1 MVSFKTLFTT
11 VLLIAIF
18 CIKVH
23 SQDTYD
29 QVFAG
34 SVTTG
39 SGWIYLDQNDDYI
52 FFAASTNTT
61 GRELWRS
68 DGTPDGTMLLKD
80 INPSGS
86 SNPQGPSSSIIATA
100 VVNNTLFFT
109 ASDGTTGRELWK
121 SDGTEVGTVLIKDIW
136 TGTNWG
142 AESEYLVEFNGGVA
156 FEGRDDNGIELW
168 ISDGTESGTTMV
180 KDIRSGSESSFVRY
194 LEVMNGELF
203 FFGTEG
209 SVFSLWKSDGT
220 DSGTEKLVDLI
231 AESNPE
237 YITTYSGSIIFYNW
251 TASDPTKDELWI
263 SDGTVAGT
271 SKITDTNSSGPIN
284 EKMIRAGDDL
294 FFRAGDNDVGVELY
308 KTNGT
313 ANGSGLVKDLTADS
327 GDGFPENFI
336 EYNGEIYFTSG
347 NDIWKSDGTSAGT
360 IKVVEGVNNR
370 TEILSDD
377 ENLYYLINDNLGIYN
392 TEDGPQVIETSPDF
406 YVIDL
411 LTVFQG
417 EVYFIGGEDQ
427 DDSELWK
434 YDPSDASATLSIDS
448 QPSNLDACAG
458 DNGSFAMEASGSTD
472 LTYRWQEDQGNG
484 FVDLSNDS
492 GISGATTAT
501 LQLTSLTVT
510 MDARQYRCI
519 VSGDNVDDVTSE
531 AAKLNVSVIPEI
543 VNQPAG
549 QNLNTGET
557 ATFSVSLSGNNLSY
571 QWQKDEEDITGAT
584 SSTLQLTSVQSF
596 NAGTFRCR
604 ISNACATLF
613 SASALL
619 LIDVPLDVRNN
630 IDQPLI
636 YPNPAVDHFTLKL
649 PARNHD
655 AYSVRISDLS
665 GKQVYHRI
673 IESLE
678 KELVV
683 KTNDIAKGTYLIS
696 ILFDTKLIVATT
708 LIIQ

>member
-1 MVSFKTLFTT
+1 MVSIKALFT
-11 VLLIAIF
+11 LIIITIF
-18 CIKVH
+18 CLTVR
-23 SQDTYD
+23 SQDIYD

-39 SGWIYLDQNDDYI
+39 SGWIYMDQNDDYI
-52 FFAASTNTT
+52 FFAAGTNTT

-68 DGTPDGTMLLKD
+68 DGTPDGTTLVRD
-80 INPSGS
+80 INPSNS
-86 SNPQGPSSSIIATA
+86 SNPQGPSSTLIVTA
-100 VVNNTLFFT
+100 VVDNTLYFM
-109 ASDGTTGRELWK
+109 ANDGTNGRELWK
-121 SDGTEVGTVLIKDIW
+121 SDGTETGTVLVKDIW
-136 TGTNWG
+136 PGTNWG

-168 ISDGTESGTTMV
+168 ISDGTEAGTVMV
-180 KDIRSGSESSFVRY
+180 KDIRSGSESSFARY
-194 LEVMNGELF
+194 LEEMNGELF
-203 FFGTEG
+203 FFATEG

-220 DSGTEKLVDLI
+220 EMGTEKLIDLG

-237 YITTYSGSIIFYNW
+237 YITTYNGSIIFYNW

-284 EKMIRAGDDL
+284 EKMTQAGNDL
-294 FFRAGDNDVGVELY
+294 FFRAGDNDAGIELY

-313 ANGSGLVKDLTADS
+313 ASGSRLVKDLTADS

-336 EYNGEIYFTSG
+336 EYNGEIYFASG
-347 NDIWKSDGTSAGT
+347 NDIWKSDGTNAGT

-370 TEILSDD
+370 TKILSDGA
-377 ENLYYLINDNLGIYN
+377 NLYYLINDNLGIYN
-392 TEDGPQVIETSPDF
+392 TEDGSQEIETSPDF

-411 LTVFQG
+411 LAVFQG

-458 DNGSFAMEASGSTD
+458 DNGSFAMEASGSTN
-472 LTYRWQEDQGNG
+472 LIYQWQEDQGNG

-492 GISGATTAT
+492 DISGATTAT
-501 LQLTSLTVT
+501 LQLTSLSVT
-510 MDARQYRCI
+510 MDARQYRCVI
-519 VSGDNVDDVTSE
+519 SGDNADDITSE

-543 VNQPAG
+543 VSQPSS
-549 QNLNTGET
+549 QSLNTGET
-557 ATFSVSLSGNNLSY
+557 ATFTVSVSGNNLTY
-571 QWQKDEEDITGAT
+571 QWQKGEEDITGAT

-596 NAGTFRCR
+596 NSGTFKCR

-619 LIDVPLDVRNN
+619 LIDVPLDVSSN

-649 PARNHD
+649 PD
-655 AYSVRISDLS
+655 GDWDSYSVRISDLS
-665 GKQVYHRI
+665 GKQIYHRFV
-673 IESLE
+673 ESLE

-683 KTNDIAKGTYLIS
+683 KTNDVAKGTYLIS
-696 ILFDTKLIVATT
+696 ILSDTKLIVATT
-708 LIIQ
+708 VIIQ